1 MDDPETSDHEFY
13 VNDRVRIVCH
23 DEGYTGRVG
32 VIDAVFPSRRCL
44 ASVGPITLLNI
55 PPEGIEKADN
65 D

>member
-1 MDDPETSDHEFY
+1 MDDPETPDNEFH
-13 VNDRVRIVCH
+13 VNDRVLIVCH

-32 VIDAVFPSRRCL
+32 VIVAVFPSRRCL
-44 ASVGPITLLNI
+44 VSVGPITLLNI